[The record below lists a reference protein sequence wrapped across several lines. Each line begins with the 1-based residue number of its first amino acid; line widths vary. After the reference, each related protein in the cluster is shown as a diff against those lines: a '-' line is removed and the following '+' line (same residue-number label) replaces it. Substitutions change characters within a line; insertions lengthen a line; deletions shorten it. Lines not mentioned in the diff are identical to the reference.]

1 MKNSVW
7 NREALNRFQSCL
19 ICEERSP
26 RTIEKYMR
34 DAEAF
39 CRFLPRDKQLCKEQ
53 VIAYKARLAQSYK
66 ASSANSMLVAV
77 NRFLAFLGRQDC
89 RVKLFKIQR
98 SNFRQAEKEL
108 SKEEYRRL
116 LKVAR
121 SKKNERLYLLMQTLC
136 GAGLRVSELRF
147 VTVECLQTGRVRVAC
162 KGKQR
167 VALLPRALCRKL
179 ERYVRERRLYTG
191 PVFVTAGGAPLDRSH
206 IWADMKR
213 LCTQAK
219 VARAKVFP
227 HNLRHLFARTYY
239 EASKD
244 LLRLADLLG
253 HSSIN
258 TTRIYTLSD
267 GSQEFQRIEQL
278 RLIQ

>member
-1 MKNSVW
+1 MF
-7 NREALNRFQSCL
+7 RPA
-19 ICEERSP
+19 ERDLT
-26 RTIEKYMR
+26 RT
-34 DAEAF
+34 
-39 CRFLPRDKQLCKEQ
+39 
-53 VIAYKARLAQSYK
+53 
-66 ASSANSMLVAV
+66 
-77 NRFLAFLGRQDC
+77 
-89 RVKLFKIQR
+89 
-98 SNFRQAEKEL
+98 
-108 SKEEYRRL
+108 EYLRL
-116 LKVAR
+116 LEAAR
-121 SKKNERLYLLMQTLC
+121 HKSKTLWLVMQTLC